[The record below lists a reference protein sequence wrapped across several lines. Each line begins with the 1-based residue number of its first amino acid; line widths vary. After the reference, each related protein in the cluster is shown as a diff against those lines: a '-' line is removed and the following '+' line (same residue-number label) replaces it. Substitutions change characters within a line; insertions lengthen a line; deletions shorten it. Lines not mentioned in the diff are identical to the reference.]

1 MSAHFSCR
9 NLQKSYGS
17 HVVLPGID
25 LTLQRGSVTAL
36 IGASGCGK
44 STLLHVIAGFVPPD
58 GGDLQLEGAPCGGP
72 GMDRVMVFQ
81 NDALFPWLSVGENVA
96 FGLKNGGMPPE
107 RRRERVREIL
117 ALVGLEQWEQALPAA
132 LSGGMRQRVALAR
145 ALVLCPKL
153 LLLDEPFAA
162 LDAITR
168 SRMQALLVR
177 LQAQTG
183 VTVLMVTHDV
193 AEASLLADTVH
204 LMATAAGIVET
215 WAVEAPRPRD
225 ADDPEFAPFRAQLR
239 EKLQATIA
247 GF

>member
-1 MSAHFSCR
+1 MNDYFSCR
-9 NLQKSYGS
+9 NLRKSYGS

-25 LTLQRGSVTAL
+25 LTLRRGSITAL

-44 STLLHVIAGFVPPD
+44 STLLHVIAGFMPPD
-58 GGDLQLEGAPCGGP
+58 DGDMRLAGAPCGGP

-81 NDALFPWLSVGENVA
+81 GDALFPWLSVEENVA
-96 FGLKNGGMPPE
+96 FGLKNGGMAPE

-117 ALVGLEQWEQALPAA
+117 ALVGLEQWGQALPAA

-168 SRMQALLVR
+168 ARMQALLAR

-193 AEASLLADTVH
+193 AEACLLAHTIH
-204 LMATAAGIVET
+204 LMGTGQGIVET
-215 WAVEAPRPRD
+215 WAVKAPRPRE
-225 ADDPEFAPFRAQLR
+225 ADEPALAPLRAQLR
-239 EKLQATIA
+239 EKLQATGC